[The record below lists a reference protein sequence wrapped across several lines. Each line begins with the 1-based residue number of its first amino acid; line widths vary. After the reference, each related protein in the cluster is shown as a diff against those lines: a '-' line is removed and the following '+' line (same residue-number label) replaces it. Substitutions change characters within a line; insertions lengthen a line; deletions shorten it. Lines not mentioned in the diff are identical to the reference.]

1 MFYDITHQCI
11 IPHVAI
17 HVFLDDPRRTVS
29 ITFCFDV
36 FLAGLAPRDYFFLF
50 IIHHRGSNGEVI
62 NCVTVPA
69 DLPFLSDI
77 SDIQS

>member
-1 MFYDITHQCI
+1 M
-11 IPHVAI
+11 
-17 HVFLDDPRRTVS
+17 
-29 ITFCFDV
+29 
-36 FLAGLAPRDYFFLF
+36 FFLLASTLHLAF
-50 IIHHRGSNGEVI
+50 FFLLTLYHRGSNGEVI